1 MSRQDRVVEFDVS
14 ARRKMLDGINVLA
27 GAVRVTM
34 GPRGRNV
41 VIEQDHGPPILTKD
55 GVTVAKAL
63 NLRDQYPDLGV
74 QLVKEAAGRTAE
86 VAGDGTTT
94 ATVLAQALCNEG
106 MRALEAG
113 YDYADL
119 KRGMIWAHTQINDS
133 LQNMSTPVGDSDQIS
148 NVALISANGEED
160 ISKIIV
166 EAIEAVGPDGPVT
179 VEEARGF
186 KSSLEVIDGTE
197 IDRGYLS
204 PYFADD
210 QQKMTC
216 TLENPRIL
224 IVNKTIETLQ
234 EIVPILEKIHSS
246 SSPLLVVAD
255 GIEGEALQMLVL
267 NRMKNVLK
275 VCAIASPEF
284 GQGRVNALDDL
295 AFLLGTRVFGAA
307 DIDDLKDAS
316 IEDLGTCSK
325 VVVHRRRSIFIG
337 TNADGDNIAKRISD
351 LKSQTEDPSVSDDHK
366 NVLLRRVR
374 RLSSGICVLRVG
386 GSTQIEL
393 QERKDRVD
401 DALHATRAAVVSG
414 ILPGGGSALAKASKG
429 LKVPK
434 NSSGSFRV
442 GSEVVSRACTA
453 PLRQIIENAGGV
465 PDIVIQKVL
474 RSRNPEYGYDARNDK
489 YCNMVES
496 GIIDP
501 TLVAT
506 SALENAV
513 SVSVNFLSV
522 GAAMISDETEI

>member
-1 MSRQDRVVEFDVS
+1 MTRQDRVVEFDVG

-27 GAVRVTM
+27 GAVKVTM

-41 VIEQDHGPPILTKD
+41 VIEQDDGPPILTKD
-55 GVTVAKAL
+55 GVTVARAL

-119 KRGMIWAHTQINDS
+119 KRGMIWAHAQIDS
-133 LQNMSTPVGDSDQIS
+133 TLREMSTPVSSQEQIS
-148 NVALISANGEED
+148 NVSLISANGERD
-160 ISKIIV
+160 ISDIIV
-166 EAIEAVGPDGPVT
+166 EAIDAVGPDGPVT

-210 QQKMTC
+210 QQRMTC
-216 TLENPRIL
+216 TLDKPRVL
-224 IVNKTIETLQ
+224 IVNKTIATLQ
-234 EIVPILEKIHSS
+234 EIVPVLEKIHATSE
-246 SSPLLVVAD
+246 PLLIVAD

-307 DIDDLKDAS
+307 DIADLKDAS
-316 IEDLGTCSK
+316 IDELGTCGK
-325 VVVHRRRSIFIG
+325 VVVHRKRSVFVG
-337 TNADGDNIAKRISD
+337 TAADDSEVSDRIAD
-351 LKSQTEDPSVSDDHK
+351 LKRQADDPSITDDHK
-366 NVLLRRVR
+366 EVLLRRVR

-414 ILPGGGSALAKASKG
+414 ILPGGGTSLAKASRG
-429 LKVPK
+429 LKTPK

-442 GSEVVSRACTA
+442 GAEVVVRACTA
-453 PLRQIIENAGGV
+453 PLRQIVENAGGV
-465 PDIVIQKVL
+465 PDIVVQKVVK
-474 RSRNPEYGYDARNDK
+474 SRNHNYGYDAK
-489 YCNMVES
+489 SEAYCDMVS
-496 GIIDP
+496 AGIIDP
-501 TLVAT
+501 TLVST

-522 GAAMISDETEI
+522 GAAMISDESKN